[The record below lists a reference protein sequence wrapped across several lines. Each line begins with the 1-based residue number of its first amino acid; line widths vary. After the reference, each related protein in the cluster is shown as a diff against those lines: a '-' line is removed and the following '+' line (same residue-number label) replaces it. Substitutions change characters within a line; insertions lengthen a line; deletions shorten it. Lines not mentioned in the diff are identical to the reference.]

1 MENYFYMTIE
11 KNNVV
16 VKYDSSSKKKIT
28 KQLRNFTDYLNFF
41 NNILMKRAVK
51 AEDLTIMCSSSLDF
65 PHEYTKKKS
74 VIALANRLRK
84 Y

>member
-16 VKYDSSSKKKIT
+16 VKYDSSSKKKNT
-28 KQLRNFTDYLNFF
+28 KQLKNFEDYVEFF
-41 NNILMKRAVK
+41 KNILVKRGIGAN
-51 AEDLTIMCSSSLDF
+51 DLTIMCSSSLDF